1 MIEVKELTRRYGE
14 LVAVDEVSFRVNE
27 GEILGFLGPNAA
39 GKTTTMRILTGYLA
53 PHGGSAKIAGRDVVG
68 DPLEARRSIGYL
80 PENVPLYPEMSIGSY
95 LQFMAGIRGVHRR
108 QRKAR
113 VEEALAQCALDGCE
127 RDLIGK
133 LSKGFRQRVGLA
145 QAIVHDP
152 PVLILDEPTEGL
164 DPKQILEVRQL
175 IRSMAGRR
183 TVILCSHILPE
194 VQMTCGRVVII
205 NRGRTVAEGTPEEL
219 QQKLTASETV
229 ELKVRSGG
237 ADVGGA
243 LGMLG
248 GILSVRGSEQD
259 GTWSGRVE
267 TAGGDELRE
276 SIART
281 VVNNDWGLMELTP
294 LKLSLEEIFLE
305 LTTEEELEGQ
315 Q

>member
-1 MIEVKELTRRYGE
+1 
-14 LVAVDEVSFRVNE
+14 
-27 GEILGFLGPNAA
+27 
-39 GKTTTMRILTGYLA
+39 
-53 PHGGSAKIAGRDVVG
+53 
-68 DPLEARRSIGYL
+68 
-80 PENVPLYPEMSIGSY
+80 
-95 LQFMAGIRGVHRR
+95 
-108 QRKAR
+108 
-113 VEEALAQCALDGCE
+113 
-127 RDLIGK
+127 
-133 LSKGFRQRVGLA
+133 
-145 QAIVHDP
+145 VHDP